1 MSRADGE
8 KRPFFASKRNVTF
21 TAIGYTF
28 LWGLAFPLVKLCME
42 GFGISDGNQVSKCL
56 AAGLRFTLSG
66 LLTLALYVT
75 LGKKRLCFQ
84 KGELCVCAVYGLTA
98 STVQY
103 ALTYIGLSFMD
114 GSKGA
119 VYDQMG
125 VFVTVL
131 AAGLLFKSDRLSAR
145 KVLGC
150 ILGLCGIFAAGGDIR
165 SFASVSG
172 GDVFMIGAALCQTAA
187 YFIAKRFS
195 ADIAPEKLVGFG
207 QFFGGSLLCL
217 LSPFAGGRLEK
228 ITPQGVIS
236 LAALILISSAAYTLS
251 LKPLKYFPASE
262 IAAFN
267 LLITAFGVVLS
278 ALLLG
283 ENIWRLR
290 YAVSLILCGLGI
302 LLINT
307 SEKRSDRNERQYF

>member
-1 MSRADGE
+1 MSRADGA
-8 KRPFFASKRNVTF
+8 KRPFFASKRNVTL

-42 GFGISDGNQVSKCL
+42 GFGIASDGQASKCL
-56 AAGLRFTLSG
+56 AAGLRFALSG
-66 LLTLALYVT
+66 LLTLAVYGFF
-75 LGKKRLCFQ
+75 GKKNLHF
-84 KGELCVCAVYGLTA
+84 KKSELCVCAVYGLTA
-98 STVQY
+98 TAVQY

-131 AAGLLFKSDRLSAR
+131 AAGLLFKSDKLSAR

-150 ILGLCGIFAAGGDIR
+150 IVGLCGIFAVSGDIR

-172 GDVFMIGAALCQTAA
+172 GDAFMLGAALCQTAA

-195 ADIAPEKLVGFG
+195 ADIVPEKLVGLG
-207 QFFGGSLLCL
+207 QLFGGGVLCFV
-217 LSPFAGGRLEK
+217 SPLFGGRIEEA
-228 ITPQGVIS
+228 TPQGVLS
-236 LAALILISSAAYTLS
+236 LAALVLISSAAYTLS
-251 LKPLKYFPASE
+251 LKPLTYFPASE
-262 IAAFN
+262 IASFN
-267 LLITAFGVVLS
+267 LLITVFGVVLS

-283 ENIWRLR
+283 ENIWQLN
-290 YAVSLILCGLGI
+290 YAAALLLCSLGI
-302 LLINT
+302 FLINT
-307 SEKRSDRNERQYF
+307 SGTSGKR

>member
-1 MSRADGE
+1 MSRADSE

-42 GFGISDGNQVSKCL
+42 GFGISDGNQASKCL

-66 LLTLALYVT
+66 LLTLALYIT
-75 LGKKRLCFQ
+75 LGKKKVCFQ

-150 ILGLCGIFAAGGDIR
+150 ILGLCGIFAAGVPLRRDATSRR
-165 SFASVSG
+165 SSPPRG
-172 GDVFMIGAALCQTAA
+172 YGAARRYA
-187 YFIAKRFS
+187 I
-195 ADIAPEKLVGFG
+195 
-207 QFFGGSLLCL
+207 
-217 LSPFAGGRLEK
+217 
-228 ITPQGVIS
+228 
-236 LAALILISSAAYTLS
+236 
-251 LKPLKYFPASE
+251 
-262 IAAFN
+262 IAASRQ
-267 LLITAFGVVLS
+267 TRS
-278 ALLLG
+278 A
-283 ENIWRLR
+283 
-290 YAVSLILCGLGI
+290 
-302 LLINT
+302 
-307 SEKRSDRNERQYF
+307 

>member
-8 KRPFFASKRNVTF
+8 KRPFFASKRNVTL
-21 TAIGYTF
+21 TAVGYTF

-42 GFGISDGNQVSKCL
+42 GFGIASDGQASKCL
-56 AAGLRFTLSG
+56 AAGLRFALSG
-66 LLTLALYVT
+66 LLTLAVYGFF
-75 LGKKRLCFQ
+75 GKKNLHF
-84 KGELCVCAVYGLTA
+84 KKSELCVCAVYGLTA
-98 STVQY
+98 TAVQY

-131 AAGLLFKSDRLSAR
+131 AAGLLFRSDTLNLR

-150 ILGLCGIFAAGGDIR
+150 IVGLGGILAVSGDIR

-172 GDVFMIGAALCQTAA
+172 GDAFMLGAALCQTAA

-195 ADIAPEKLVGFG
+195 ADIAPEKLVGLG
-207 QFFGGSLLCL
+207 QLFGGGVLCL
-217 LSPFAGGRLEK
+217 VSPLFGGRIEEA
-228 ITPQGVIS
+228 TPQGVLS
-236 LAALILISSAAYTLS
+236 LAALVLISSAAYTLS
-251 LKPLKYFPASE
+251 LKPLTYFPASE
-262 IAAFN
+262 IASFN
-267 LLITAFGVVLS
+267 LLITVFGVVLS

-283 ENIWRLR
+283 ENIWQLN
-290 YAVSLILCGLGI
+290 YAAALLLCSLGI

-307 SEKRSDRNERQYF
+307 SGTSGKR